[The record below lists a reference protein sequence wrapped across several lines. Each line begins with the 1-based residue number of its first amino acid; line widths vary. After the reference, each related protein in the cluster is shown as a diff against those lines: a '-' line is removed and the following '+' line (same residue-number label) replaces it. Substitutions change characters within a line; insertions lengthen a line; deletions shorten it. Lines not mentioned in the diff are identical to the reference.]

1 MKHDKVTQAILDKI
15 EDNTAKQAWAF
26 PMYKE
31 ITVKEPEAWPFP
43 TSTYWATKKL
53 ADAIDNS
60 VLCTKYLADN
70 NPIAPIPLGPQVN
83 LTDEQ
88 KAQITGFEVNLS
100 DYTEKDPNG
109 LNLNSPGAKADAGKN
124 RVWLFLAGFS
134 NALEEVAKVTTIGA
148 NKYTPNGWVDVPEGQ
163 SRYMDAFGRHL
174 LKLGTGEVFDE
185 PPLGTGCYH
194 KAAMI
199 WNLLAAFELEL
210 REEKV

>member
-15 EDNTAKQAWAF
+15 EDNTAKQAWPF
-26 PMYKE
+26 PLMGSKGIE
-31 ITVKEPEAWPFP
+31 VNKPEDWPFP

-53 ADAIDNS
+53 ANEIDTMVFNEI
-60 VLCTKYLADN
+60 VLEAAKPCTLVGDEINLA
-70 NPIAPIPLGPQVN
+70 
-83 LTDEQ
+83 
-88 KAQITGFEVNLS
+88 

-109 LNLNSPGAKADAGKN
+109 LDLNSPGAKADAGKN

-174 LKLGTGEVFDE
+174 LELGTGETLDNGKG
-185 PPLGTGCYH
+185 GTGCYH
-194 KAAMI
+194 KAQMI

>member
-15 EDNTAKQAWAF
+15 EDNTAKQAWPF
-26 PMYKE
+26 PLMGSKGIE
-31 ITVKEPEAWPFP
+31 VNKPEDWPFP
-43 TSTYWATKKL
+43 TSTYWATKVL
-53 ADAIDNS
+53 ANA
-60 VLCTKYLADN
+60 
-70 NPIAPIPLGPQVN
+70 NPVAPIPLGPQVN

-88 KAQITGFEVNLS
+88 KNQISGLEINLA

-109 LNLNSPGAKADAGKN
+109 LDLNSPGAKADAGKN

-174 LKLGTGEVFDE
+174 LELGTGETLDNGKG
-185 PPLGTGCYH
+185 GTGCYH
-194 KAAMI
+194 KAQMI

>member
-26 PMYKE
+26 PEYKE
-31 ITVKEPEAWPFP
+31 VIIDKPEARPFP
-43 TSTYWATKKL
+43 TSTYWATRKL
-53 ADAIDNS
+53 ANA
-60 VLCTKYLADN
+60 
-70 NPIAPIPLGPQVN
+70 NPTEPILLGPQVN

-88 KAQITGFEVNLS
+88 KNQISGLEINLA

-109 LNLNSPGAKADAGKN
+109 FDLNTPGAKADAGKN

-134 NALEEVAKVTTIGA
+134 NALEEVAKVTTVGA

-174 LKLGTGEVFDE
+174 LKLGAGEVFDE

-199 WNLLAAFELEL
+199 WNLLASFELEL
-210 REEKV
+210 REKS